1 MLIHKLEEMSSEQQ
15 QKEEV
20 AQIEETVE
28 PSQPEVTEA
37 TEESPSRTEVSED
50 SKEDEKVEV
59 VESAIRPPK
68 NPPTKKELD
77 KIPTFSARNSKIF
90 KAITDFTD
98 QLNDAFG
105 KQDVNVLKV
114 HRIISKTPLTNRKVI
129 DRHLVIFYDFLDHNR
144 DAIIKRAVDEFVDEK
159 IQMTEKIFM
168 NLKEIMKK
176 ADSSTLKAIW
186 QHLLNIMY
194 LFNPDDEI
202 IRSELKVAMAEQDT
216 KENKFLMDTFSKF
229 EQAMQSSRPDENT
242 NDPMALMNGLMQS
255 GFLNDMIGNI
265 NSGVNTGSLDIK
277 NLIGTVQNLLGN
289 LVETIDKEETGR
301 AGKK

>member
-1 MLIHKLEEMSSEQQ
+1 MLIHKLEEMSDENVVKQQ
-15 QKEEV
+15 EKV
-20 AQIEETVE
+20 QIEEDIQHDGQDEVETPEESVIVDEKGDEKEPIEAVE
-28 PSQPEVTEA
+28 P
-37 TEESPSRTEVSED
+37 
-50 SKEDEKVEV
+50 
-59 VESAIRPPK
+59 AIRPPN
-68 NPPTKKELD
+68 NPPSKKELD

-144 DAIIKRAVDEFVDEK
+144 DAIIKRSVDEFVDEK

-194 LFNPDDEI
+194 LFNPEDEI

-229 EQAMQSSRPDENT
+229 EQAMQSSRPSEDN

-265 NSGVNTGSLDIK
+265 NNGVSTGSLDIK

-289 LVETIDKEETGR
+289 LAETIDKEETVRG
-301 AGKK
+301 GKR

>member
-1 MLIHKLEEMSSEQQ
+1 MLIHKLEDMSNENEDKQQ
-15 QKEEV
+15 EEV
-20 AQIEETVE
+20 RIEAAVQVNEEQT
-28 PSQPEVTEA
+28 PQDA
-37 TEESPSRTEVSED
+37 TESASTQG
-50 SKEDEKVEV
+50 DEK
-59 VESAIRPPK
+59 ESTQITEPAVKPPK
-68 NPPTKKELD
+68 NPPSKKELD

-90 KAITDFTD
+90 KAIIDFTD

-114 HRIISKTPLTNRKVI
+114 HRIIAKTPLTNRKVI

-144 DAIIKRAVDEFVDEK
+144 NAIIKRVVDEFVDDK

-168 NLKEIMKK
+168 DLKEIMKK
-176 ADSSTLKAIW
+176 ADQSTLKAIW

-194 LFNPDDEI
+194 LFNPEDEI

-229 EQAMQSSRPDENT
+229 EQAMQSTRPNEET
-242 NDPMALMNGLMQS
+242 NDPMSLMNGLMQS

-265 NSGVNTGSLDIK
+265 NNGVSTGSLDIK

-289 LVETIDKEETGR
+289 LAETIDKEETGK
-301 AGKK
+301 AGKR